1 MDHLVTY
8 GSVTCDSHYC
18 TCLGHLGQRDTDR
31 IISILCHV
39 PQGGQAKYSSDCHVS
54 LSLTVSLTNFA
65 NVNGPLCLFYLS
77 SKKFEGCSKYNHFL
91 L

>member
-18 TCLGHLGQRDTDR
+18 TCLGHLRQHDTDR
-31 IISILCHV
+31 IISILCHAT
-39 PQGGQAKYSSDCHVS
+39 QGGQAKNSSDCRAS
-54 LSLTVSLTNFA
+54 LSLTVSLINFA
-65 NVNGPLCLFYLS
+65 IVNGPLCLSYLS